1 MRRRYDVLCRVGFL
15 YNVIDFVSMYK
26 SVVESCVDKK
36 VLGKLSFFE
45 RCWNSLLHLLME
57 LRRSLLRID
66 KASLLETFGS
76 LKIRN
81 FGYTPSCLQ
90 LFRKWTPNF
99 SLFFLYS
106 NFSYFRKTLTV
117 VFSYFCAISLEIF
130 ITFLDSTKLKMPI
143 ISVEKMKIIDE
154 KKKQKTTKEKQR
166 QKGARETEAIAK
178 L

>member
-45 RCWNSLLHLLME
+45 RCWSSLLHWLME

-76 LKIRN
+76 L
-81 FGYTPSCLQ
+81 
-90 LFRKWTPNF
+90 
-99 SLFFLYS
+99 
-106 NFSYFRKTLTV
+106 
-117 VFSYFCAISLEIF
+117 
-130 ITFLDSTKLKMPI
+130 
-143 ISVEKMKIIDE
+143 
-154 KKKQKTTKEKQR
+154 
-166 QKGARETEAIAK
+166 
-178 L
+178 